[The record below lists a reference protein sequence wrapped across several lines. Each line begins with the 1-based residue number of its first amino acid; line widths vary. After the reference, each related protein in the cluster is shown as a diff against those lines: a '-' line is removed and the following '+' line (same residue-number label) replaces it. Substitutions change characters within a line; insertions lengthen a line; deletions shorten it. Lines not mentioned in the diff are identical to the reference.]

1 LGNAIPPHRQGNAS
15 QAPKRMRRRWWVV
28 LLRNKAEILG
38 RVEAPDA
45 AAAKAAAAVRFE
57 LDDVQRNRI
66 IVEELG

>member
-1 LGNAIPPHRQGNAS
+1 
-15 QAPKRMRRRWWVV
+15 MRRRCWVV
-28 LLRNKAEILG
+28 LVRNKGEILG

-57 LDDVQRNRI
+57 LYDVQRNRI